1 MSANS
6 ESALRQR
13 LLPLLGSCCASISCP
28 SGKTAEEV
36 ELASRSKQIDRQIKS
51 DQRKMQ
57 QEVKLL
63 LLGAGESG
71 KSTFLKQMKIIHG
84 VVFEPE
90 HLKEFRKII
99 YQNMIKGMRVLVD
112 AQRKLDIELGNPA
125 NCQAGDQIL
134 LFDNFAAVDSENF
147 SDFRTLLS
155 GLWADKGIRE
165 AFERRAEY
173 HLPDSMGYFYDHIDR
188 ISLPTYVPTQQD
200 ILYCRK
206 TTKGINEFRMFISNV
221 PFLFVDVGGQRTQ
234 RQKWFQCFDKV
245 TAILFLASSS
255 EFDQKLFEDKRVNR
269 LEESRN
275 IFDTIVN
282 HRTFAQVSVILFLNK
297 MDLLE
302 DKVTRKKVDISQ
314 YFPEFDQIETVRS
327 YVNNKFGGDPLNVA
341 DVKNFILYLFSVK
354 QKFIHSQRPIY
365 HHFTTAVNT
374 KNIQYVFT
382 SVKET
387 ILRKNLSALMLQ

>member
-13 LLPLLGSCCASISCP
+13 LLPLFGSCCASISCP

>member
-6 ESALRQR
+6 EPALRQR

-125 NCQAGDQIL
+125 NRQAGDQIL

-155 GLWADKGIRE
+155 GLWADQGIRE

>member
-1 MSANS
+1 MSS
-6 ESALRQR
+6 SSLKFK
-13 LLPLLGSCCASISCP
+13 LCCVWPGKSPEEAEMAS
-28 SGKTAEEV
+28 K
-36 ELASRSKQIDRQIKS
+36 SKQIDKMIKS
-51 DQRKMQ
+51 DQRKIQ
-57 QEVKLL
+57 QEVKVL

-84 VVFEPE
+84 VVFETDE
-90 HLKEFRKII
+90 LKELRRNI
-99 YQNMIKGMRVLVD
+99 YQNCIKGMRVLVD
-112 AQRKLDIELGNPA
+112 AQRKLKIKLDNPI
-125 NCQAGDQIL
+125 NSQFGDQIL
-134 LFDNFAAVDSENF
+134 LFDNFAAVNNENF
-147 SDFRTLLS
+147 SDFRKLLKSLWSDS
-155 GLWADKGIRE
+155 GIQE

-173 HLPDSMGYFYDHIDR
+173 QLTDSMGYFYDHIDR
-188 ISLPTYVPTQQD
+188 ISVADYVPTQQD

-206 TTKGINEFRMFISNV
+206 TTKGVHEFRLNISNV

-234 RQKWFQCFDKV
+234 RQKWLQCFDKV

-255 EFDQKLFEDKRVNR
+255 EFDQKLLEDKTMNRV
-269 LEESRN
+269 EESRN

-282 HRTFAQVSVILFLNK
+282 HIVFKDVSTILFLNK

-302 DKVTRKKVDISQ
+302 DKVVRKKVDISK
-314 YFPEFDQIETVRS
+314 YFEEEFSDIDQVRKH
-327 YVNNKFGGDPLNVA
+327 VQKFNGDPLNLQ
-341 DVKNFILYLFSVK
+341 DVKNFILYLFVTK

-387 ILRKNLSALMLQ
+387 ILRKNLSALMLQWRKCIFY

>member
-6 ESALRQR
+6 EPALRQR

>member
-6 ESALRQR
+6 EPALRQR

-125 NCQAGDQIL
+125 NRQVGDQIL

-314 YFPEFDQIETVRS
+314 YFPEFDQVETVRS

>member
-13 LLPLLGSCCASISCP
+13 LLPLFGSCCSSISCP

-125 NCQAGDQIL
+125 NRQAGDQ
-134 LFDNFAAVDSENF
+134 
-147 SDFRTLLS
+147 
-155 GLWADKGIRE
+155 
-165 AFERRAEY
+165 
-173 HLPDSMGYFYDHIDR
+173 
-188 ISLPTYVPTQQD
+188 
-200 ILYCRK
+200 
-206 TTKGINEFRMFISNV
+206 
-221 PFLFVDVGGQRTQ
+221 
-234 RQKWFQCFDKV
+234 
-245 TAILFLASSS
+245 
-255 EFDQKLFEDKRVNR
+255 
-269 LEESRN
+269 
-275 IFDTIVN
+275 
-282 HRTFAQVSVILFLNK
+282 
-297 MDLLE
+297 
-302 DKVTRKKVDISQ
+302 
-314 YFPEFDQIETVRS
+314 VR
-327 YVNNKFGGDPLNVA
+327 D
-341 DVKNFILYLFSVK
+341 
-354 QKFIHSQRPIY
+354 
-365 HHFTTAVNT
+365 
-374 KNIQYVFT
+374 
-382 SVKET
+382 
-387 ILRKNLSALMLQ
+387 

>member
-6 ESALRQR
+6 EPALRQR

-63 LLGAGESG
+63 LLGAGEPC

-125 NCQAGDQIL
+125 NRQAGDQIL

-155 GLWADKGIRE
+155 GLWADQGIRE

-314 YFPEFDQIETVRS
+314 YFPEFDQLETVRS

>member
-1 MSANS
+1 MSS
-6 ESALRQR
+6 EPIRQR
-13 LLPLLGSCCASISCP
+13 LLPLLGSCCASCP

-36 ELASRSKQIDRQIKS
+36 ELASRSKQIDRQIKN

-112 AQRKLDIELGNPA
+112 AQRKLGIELGDPA
-125 NCQAGDQIL
+125 NRLAGDQIL
-134 LFDNFAAVDSENF
+134 LFDNFSAVDSENF
-147 SDFRTLLS
+147 SDFRKLLS
-155 GLWADKGIRE
+155 GLWADQGIRE

-188 ISLPTYVPTQQD
+188 ISVADYVPTQQD

-206 TTKGINEFRMFISNV
+206 TTKGINEFRMFIERV

-302 DKVTRKKVDISQ
+302 DKVMRKKVDISH
-314 YFPEFDQIETVRS
+314 YFPEFHQIESVRS
-327 YVNNKFGGDPLNVA
+327 YVNKFGGDPLNVN